1 MRTTLMPVA
10 ALLLSV
16 AILLMGNGLQGVLLP
31 IRAGI
36 EAFSTF
42 EIGVLGSSYYLG
54 FVFGCILGPRVV
66 RRVGHVRAFAAMVSV
81 ASSIALVHALISDP
95 VLWWLLRCVTG
106 FCFAILFMIIESWL
120 NERSTNQTRGRVFS
134 VYTIINLTVITLGQL
149 MVTLHNPAAFPLF
162 ALASI
167 LVSMAVVPVALSIAP
182 SPAPI
187 SEVRFRLWRLFGIS
201 PVGFVGSIAV
211 GATNGAFWSLGP
223 AFAQGSGLNVTGI
236 AFFMSITVIGGAL
249 GQWPL
254 GFASDQTDR
263 RKVIIATCIAGAL
276 AGAGMVL
283 FDDVWGRGIFV
294 FAFLF
299 GMFTLPVY
307 SLSAAHMNDSV
318 ASDEYVETS
327 GGLLLLFGIG
337 AGIGPLIASTLMTV
351 FGVDGLFVFTALI
364 HLMFALFAFQRL
376 HSRARPGE
384 DDRVPFTDSLLS
396 AQTVM
401 PIDPAGEAES

>member
-1 MRTTLMPVA
+1 MRATLMPVA

-36 EAFSTF
+36 EEFTTF

-54 FVFGCILGPRVV
+54 FVIGCILGPRVV

-81 ASSIALVHALISDP
+81 ASSIALLHALMTDP
-95 VLWWLLRCVTG
+95 VLWWLLRGVTG
-106 FCFAILFMIIESWL
+106 FCFATLFMIVESWL

-134 VYTIINLTVITLGQL
+134 IYTIINLTVITLGQL

-167 LVSMAVVPVALSIAP
+167 LVSMAVVPVALSTAP

-187 SEVRFRLWRLFGIS
+187 GEVRFRFWRLFGIS
-201 PVGFVGSIAV
+201 PVGFVGCIAV
-211 GATNGAFWSLGP
+211 GAVNGAFWALGP
-223 AFAQGSGLNVTGI
+223 VFAQGSGLNVTGI
-236 AFFMSITVIGGAL
+236 AYFMSITVIGGAI

-263 RKVIIATCIAGAL
+263 RIVIIAACAAGAL
-276 AGAGMVL
+276 ASAGMVFL
-283 FDDVWGRGIFV
+283 HDFWDLGIFV
-294 FAFLF
+294 FAYMF
-299 GMFTLPVY
+299 GMFAFPIY

-318 ASDEYVETS
+318 ASDEYVEAAS
-327 GGLLLLFGIG
+327 GLLLLFGVG
-337 AGIGPLIASTLMTV
+337 AGVGPLIASALMTYL
-351 FGVDGLFVFTALI
+351 GTSGLFIFAASIHVAL
-364 HLMFALFAFQRL
+364 AVFAFQRL
-376 HSRARPGE
+376 RVRARPGV